1 MAEPRVAGEMKLSR
15 LMRHLLSP
23 PWLSSWRVRHAFSPA
38 ALARIEKVIARAE
51 AGHRGQIRFAVEH
64 ALELGALL
72 RGTSARER
80 ALEVFSEL
88 EVWDTEHNNG
98 VLIYLL
104 LADHDVEIIAD
115 RGINAKPDA
124 AAWESICRE
133 MESAFR
139 RGRFEQGICSGIER
153 VASLLAVHYP
163 GTNNA
168 INELPDRP
176 VIV

>member
-38 ALARIEKVIARAE
+38 ALTRIEQVIARAE

-64 ALELGALL
+64 ALELGPLL

-115 RGINAKPDA
+115 RGINAKLDA
-124 AAWESICRE
+124 AAWESICRD

-139 RGRFEQGICSGIER
+139 RGLFEQGICSGIER

-163 GTNNA
+163 RTNNA
-168 INELPDRP
+168 TNELPDRP

>member
-1 MAEPRVAGEMKLSR
+1 M
-15 LMRHLLSP
+15 
-23 PWLSSWRVRHAFSPA
+23 
-38 ALARIEKVIARAE
+38 
-51 AGHRGQIRFAVEH
+51 EH
-64 ALELGALL
+64 ALELGPLL

-88 EVWDTEHNNG
+88 AVWDTEHNNG

-115 RGINAKPDA
+115 RGINAKLDA
-124 AAWESICRE
+124 ATWESICRD

-153 VASLLAVHYP
+153 VASLLDVHYP
-163 GTNNA
+163 RTNNA
-168 INELPDRP
+168 TNELPDRP
-176 VIV
+176 VIF